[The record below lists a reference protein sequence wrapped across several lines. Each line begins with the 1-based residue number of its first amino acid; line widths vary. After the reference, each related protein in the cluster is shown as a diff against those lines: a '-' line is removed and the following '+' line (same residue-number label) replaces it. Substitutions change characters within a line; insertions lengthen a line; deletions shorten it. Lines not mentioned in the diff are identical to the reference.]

1 MRFVSPGTALAIL
14 LTGLLSAPAAAQQT
28 ATSAEI
34 EGVGSAVEP
43 LAAAQVD
50 DPWSVLDDKLSR
62 KKTGRIL
69 SRPGADK
76 APAVLAARSGT
87 PDRSWTRTIG
97 ALAGVVGLIV
107 FLAWG
112 YRAMASGNLSLLG
125 KARRPGLIEVVSK
138 TSLSARQS
146 LCLVRIGPRLV
157 LIGQSPETLRA
168 LDVIDDADLA
178 AKLVGEAARKR
189 TGSSQAEF
197 HDCLEREARDY
208 RTNDDS
214 ISETITPEA
223 PRIADVR
230 QTLTNT
236 IRRIRRAVAQT

>member
-1 MRFVSPGTALAIL
+1 MIAGLPRMAAVIALTSLWAVAAHAQSKDPVGDTDAAQPIVEPN
-14 LTGLLSAPAAAQQT
+14 PAALDDPW
-28 ATSAEI
+28 
-34 EGVGSAVEP
+34 SAVEP
-43 LAAAQVD
+43 EFPD
-50 DPWSVLDDKLSR
+50 R
-62 KKTGRIL
+62 E
-69 SRPGADK
+69 SRPLQRRPTDRK
-76 APAVLAARSGT
+76 SPVLAGKAEPSKRPTART
-87 PDRSWTRTIG
+87 LG

-208 RTNDDS
+208 RTNDDA